1 MSILDSNFHLSEFWI
16 YKNIYIY
23 IYKENS
29 PKNVFYRL
37 WRAHVLTSRNS
48 ESSMTISNPVPC
60 YIPCW
65 EGKYFSGNLMI
76 FTDVQLILIKKFVL
90 ASIQVWNR
98 YLPLVRGRDML
109 TPFLKQLIQLTVEDN
124 YLGHFLGQLT
134 VAILRR
140 RI

>member
-1 MSILDSNFHLSEFWI
+1 
-16 YKNIYIY
+16 
-23 IYKENS
+23 
-29 PKNVFYRL
+29 
-37 WRAHVLTSRNS
+37 
-48 ESSMTISNPVPC
+48 MTISRKVLC

-65 EGKYFSGNLMI
+65 EGKYFSGDLMI
-76 FTDVQLILIKKFVL
+76 FTDVQLILIKQICFGKYTGVKP
-90 ASIQVWNR
+90 
-98 YLPLVRGRDML
+98 LPAAGML